1 MGRDDK
7 VFKKCGHAKLTSTP
21 IILMVKGTNT
31 DTAGV
36 ISEKNYESPT
46 FYDSS

>member
-1 MGRDDK
+1 MI
-7 VFKKCGHAKLTSTP
+7 KCSKSVGMLSLLLRP
-21 IILMVKGTNT
+21 SFLLVKGTNT